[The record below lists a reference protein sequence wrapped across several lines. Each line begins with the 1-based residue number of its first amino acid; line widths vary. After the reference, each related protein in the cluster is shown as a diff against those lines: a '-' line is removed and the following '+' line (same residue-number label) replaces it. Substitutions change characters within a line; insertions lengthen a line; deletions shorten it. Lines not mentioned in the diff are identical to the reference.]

1 MIRGLPQPEW
11 LSTDQALKLLQTLEA
26 GLTMADLVSYCTEL
40 KLFVVYVRLRM
51 VQGVISDDQTE
62 VYGLGTYAVS
72 NPEDL
77 FYGSNS
83 VTLHMHG
90 DVFDA
95 PDPQALKLRNMD
107 WEYTTQKDKLRILF
121 KRSELVQLLPT
132 PSTADLSVP
141 VMAPPPATHLIV
153 ISKLLELL
161 RAGARLH
168 TQTDIA
174 KAVEEEFPHIQGL
187 GETSLRTL
195 FAAANE
201 ARKNVPA
208 RPTGAGPKIRLD

>member
-1 MIRGLPQPEW
+1 MIRGLPQPDW
-11 LSTDQALKLLQTLEA
+11 LSPDQALKVLQTLEA

-40 KLFVVYVRLRM
+40 KLFAVYVRLRM
-51 VQGVISDDQTE
+51 VQGLISDDQTE
-62 VYGLGTYAVS
+62 VYGRGTYAVS

-95 PDPQALKLRNMD
+95 PDPQALKLCDVD

-121 KRSELVQLLPT
+121 KRSELIQLLTSPA
-132 PSTADLSVP
+132 ADLSAPIV
-141 VMAPPPATHLIV
+141 APPPGTHLIV

-161 RAGARLH
+161 KAGARLH

>member
-1 MIRGLPQPEW
+1 
-11 LSTDQALKLLQTLEA
+11 
-26 GLTMADLVSYCTEL
+26 
-40 KLFVVYVRLRM
+40 
-51 VQGVISDDQTE
+51 
-62 VYGLGTYAVS
+62 
-72 NPEDL
+72 
-77 FYGSNS
+77 
-83 VTLHMHG
+83 
-90 DVFDA
+90 
-95 PDPQALKLRNMD
+95 
-107 WEYTTQKDKLRILF
+107 
-121 KRSELVQLLPT
+121 
-132 PSTADLSVP
+132 
-141 VMAPPPATHLIV
+141 MAPPPATHLIV

-208 RPTGAGPKIRLD
+208 SPTGAGPKIRLD

>member
-1 MIRGLPQPEW
+1 MIRGLPQPDW
-11 LSTDQALKLLQTLEA
+11 LSPDQALKLLQTLEA

-40 KLFVVYVRLRM
+40 KLFAVYVRLRM
-51 VQGVISDDQTE
+51 VQGLISDDQTE

-95 PDPQALKLRNMD
+95 PDPQALKLCDVD

-121 KRSELVQLLPT
+121 KRSELIQLLTSPA
-132 PSTADLSVP
+132 ADLSAP
-141 VMAPPPATHLIV
+141 IMATPPGTHLIV

-161 RAGARLH
+161 KAGARLH

-174 KAVEEEFPHIQGL
+174 KAVEEEFPHIHGL

-201 ARKNVPA
+201 ARKNAPP
-208 RPTGAGPKIRLD
+208 RPTDAGPKIRLD